1 MKKQGWDEVRNIS
14 CVGCGPVQENFVG
27 CADISIRDLNQ
38 PELSTT
44 TSTKTTELSTT
55 TVPASTSPTSQS
67 TESTSSSSSS
77 SSVTASSSISPLTS
91 LLTTRSASTN
101 NGYNGCRSKVEFGTM
116 IDLSREIAIYCSR
129 MCDMRCET
137 IVAEMEEDDNEN
149 YKLDR
154 NYIAC
159 TQTCPQ
165 LCSCN

>member
-1 MKKQGWDEVRNIS
+1 M
-14 CVGCGPVQENFVG
+14 QENFVG

-38 PELSTT
+38 PELPTT
-44 TSTKTTELSTT
+44 TSTKTTKLSTT
-55 TVPASTSPTSQS
+55 TVPASTTTTTISSTSQS

-77 SSVTASSSISPLTS
+77 SITASSSISPLTS
-91 LLTTRSASTN
+91 LLTTRAASTN